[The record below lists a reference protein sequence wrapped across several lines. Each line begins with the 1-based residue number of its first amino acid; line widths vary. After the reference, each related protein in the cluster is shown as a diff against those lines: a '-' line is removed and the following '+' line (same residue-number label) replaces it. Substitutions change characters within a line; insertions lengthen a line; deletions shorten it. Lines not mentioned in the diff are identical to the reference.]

1 MEGASIVPFTN
12 NRIYYVIGAI
22 ILAVVFGAIIVGA
35 LSNNNVTTKKGGVTD
50 QISVTINYGV
60 GIQEIDVTNQNTGEL
75 FQATLTNFP
84 LHFNCTKGDNLNIKV
99 VTKSGYYWNA
109 MWFSPMDI
117 WCKGIDNELTVIA
130 GDGNYFGNVVDN
142 GEILMTPKC
151 NQSPPTPTP
160 TPTASPT
167 WGPSK

>member
-1 MEGASIVPFTN
+1 MPFTN
-12 NRIYYVIGAI
+12 NRIYYVIGVI
-22 ILAVVFGAIIVGA
+22 ILVVIFGAIIAGA
-35 LSNNNVTTKKGGVTD
+35 LSNNTANPKKGSNTD

-75 FQATLTNFP
+75 YQATLTSFP
-84 LHFNCTKGDNLNIKV
+84 LHFNCTEGANLDIKI
-99 VTKSGYYWNA
+99 VTKPGYYWNA

-130 GDGNYFGNVVDN
+130 GDGNYFGNVISG

-160 TPTASPT
+160 ITTPTPTPT